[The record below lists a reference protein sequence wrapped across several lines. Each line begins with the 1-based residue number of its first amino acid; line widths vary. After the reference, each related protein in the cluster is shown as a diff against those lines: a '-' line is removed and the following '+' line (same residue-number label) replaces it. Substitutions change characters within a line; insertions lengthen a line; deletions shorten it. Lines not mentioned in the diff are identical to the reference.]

1 MLPDDILKGT
11 HHLGS
16 ILVKNAYFES
26 NHKEMTDKPQRRNI
40 LLKKERG
47 VCVFLQNVNVIKDKG
62 SGNRG

>member
-47 VCVFLQNVNVIKDKG
+47 VCVFYKM
-62 SGNRG
+62 SMS